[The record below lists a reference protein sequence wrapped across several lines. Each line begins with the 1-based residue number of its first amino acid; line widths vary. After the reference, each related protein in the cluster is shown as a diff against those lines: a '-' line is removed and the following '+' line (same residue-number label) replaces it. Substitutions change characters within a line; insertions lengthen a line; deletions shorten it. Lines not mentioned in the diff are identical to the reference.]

1 MGYPL
6 YIVKIIHGSP
16 IIHSKY
22 YTRVTHY
29 SKDIRFIVKRER
41 EIKFNSIH
49 NSSLSETSKLS
60 LVVLDKNSMKIMT
73 KF

>member
-6 YIVKIIHGSP
+6 SIVKIIHGLP
-16 IIHSKY
+16 IIH
-22 YTRVTHY
+22 

-41 EIKFNSIH
+41 EIKLKSIH
-49 NSSLSETSKLS
+49 DSSLSETGKLS